1 MLVSRKGASQALLVE
16 MYIGAASIKNSVVL
30 PQEIK
35 NRIAI

>member
-1 MLVSRKGASQALLVE
+1 MLVSRKGGPRALLVE